1 MEFISAFFRAQQVI
15 NTSPDRVDKAM
26 LSEKNF
32 FFVNTSVDTLIQ
44 DYIRKK
50 NQRFQKL
57 QYLNDQK
64 DQTDKNAK
72 LNQDDTPAWAS

>member
-1 MEFISAFFRAQQVI
+1 
-15 NTSPDRVDKAM
+15 
-26 LSEKNF
+26 
-32 FFVNTSVDTLIQ
+32 VDTLIQ